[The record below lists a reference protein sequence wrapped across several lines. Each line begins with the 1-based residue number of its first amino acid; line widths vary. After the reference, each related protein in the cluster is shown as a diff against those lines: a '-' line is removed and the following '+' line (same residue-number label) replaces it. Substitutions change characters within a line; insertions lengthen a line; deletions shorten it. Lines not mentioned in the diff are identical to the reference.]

1 MKKLITKFSTIIIG
15 FSLAALV
22 YFSLWWVFKYFEI
35 ID

>member
-1 MKKLITKFSTIIIG
+1 MKKLITKFSTITIG